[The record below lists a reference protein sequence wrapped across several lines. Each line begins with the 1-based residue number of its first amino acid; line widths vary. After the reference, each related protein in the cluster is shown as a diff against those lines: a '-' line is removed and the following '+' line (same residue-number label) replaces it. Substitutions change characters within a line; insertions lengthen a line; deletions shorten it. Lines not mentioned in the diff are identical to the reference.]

1 MAYSWWKTRSVVGC
15 VLLPLLVAFLIRIWS
30 TGHQDKS
37 SIRDSRVSNLTFEQ
51 RLPNADCIEVQKVVP
66 GKIYPQDS
74 DDYKTSI
81 ENYWSVPA
89 SEQRPA
95 CIVRPQNAEEVA
107 VVIRALNANY
117 EERSQIGRKLPSFA
131 VRSGGHSPEA
141 GFANIEG
148 GVLIDLSVLNEVDVS
163 QDNKV
168 ASIGV
173 GARWGEVSTR
183 LDSMGLAI
191 VGGRNSDVGVGGLV
205 LGGGISFFSPRFGM
219 VCDNI
224 DSYEMVLANGTITHA
239 TAYEHSDLWRALK
252 GGSGN
257 FGIVTR
263 ITARTFVAGDVWAG
277 YGYWPHWQAQKILRA
292 FVDFN
297 QPANFDEYA
306 AGPIMAFV
314 YVPSIGLR
322 LIASSL
328 VYTRPEPWPRV
339 FNDFN
344 RFWRYW
350 STTKVRTLTDAT
362 DELHRASPRGARQFQ
377 VTTTV
382 VNDLDTLTTFHGIF
396 VEKSKVLKN
405 IPGSSFTFTIQP
417 MSAAVTHKGS
427 PNILGLEKRP
437 KDQPL
442 IIVLLVWVS
451 TRPEDD
457 DLTQR
462 VARDIIAQGEAYA
475 ETRNTADPYRYLNY
489 AASGQEPFPGNGYE
503 NLAFMQDVSRRYD
516 PQAFFQKAKQGGF
529 KLGID
534 DYLAT

>member
-1 MAYSWWKTRSVVGC
+1 MPNTDC
-15 VLLPLLVAFLIRIWS
+15 V
-30 TGHQDKS
+30 
-37 SIRDSRVSNLTFEQ
+37 
-51 RLPNADCIEVQKVVP
+51 EVQKIVP
-66 GKIYPQDS
+66 GRFYPKDS
-74 DDYKTSI
+74 DGYKTSVD
-81 ENYWSVPA
+81 NYWSKPA

-95 CIVRPQNAEEVA
+95 CIVRPLNAEEVA
-107 VVIRALNANY
+107 IIVRVLNARY
-117 EERSQIGRKLPSFA
+117 EERSHADRNVPFFA

-148 GVLIDLSVLNEVDVS
+148 GVLLDLSLLNDVAVS

-168 ASIGV
+168 TSIGV
-173 GARWGEVSTR
+173 GARWGEVSTK

-224 DSYEMVLANGTITHA
+224 DSYDIVLANGTIAHA
-239 TAYEHSDLWRALK
+239 TAFEHSDLWRALK

-257 FGIVTR
+257 FGIVTS
-263 ITARTFVAGDVWAG
+263 IVARTFVAGDVWAG
-277 YGYWPHWQAQKILRA
+277 YGYWPHWQAQKILKA

-306 AGPIMAFV
+306 AGPIVAFV
-314 YVPSIGLR
+314 YIPSIGLR

-344 RFWRYW
+344 RLWRYW
-350 STTKVRTLTDAT
+350 STAKVRPLTDAT

-382 VNDLDTLTTFHGIF
+382 VNDLDTLTTFHEIF
-396 VEKSKVLKN
+396 VEMSKVLKN
-405 IPGSSFTFTIQP
+405 IPRSSFTFTIQP
-417 MSAAVTHKGS
+417 LSAAVTHKGS
-427 PNILGLEKRP
+427 PNVLGLEERLR
-437 KDQPL
+437 DQPL
-442 IIVLLVWVS
+442 IIILLVWVS

-457 DLTQR
+457 EITQR
-462 VARDIIAQGEAYA
+462 VARDIIGQGEVYA
-475 ETRNTADPYRYLNY
+475 KRHNTADPYRYLNY
-489 AASGQEPFPGNGYE
+489 AASGQEPFFGDGYE
-503 NLAFMQDVSRRYD
+503 NLAFMRDVSRIYD
-516 PQAFFQKAKQGGF
+516 PQAFFQRAKRGGF

-534 DYLAT
+534 DGFATQSSMERL